1 MVWFQK
7 IPLMKTAVVNE
18 VLETKS
24 LTSEEILTEIF
35 NAYKNFSENPA
46 LTIDT
51 IWNYAHEDNREATGP
66 KERFSMMLTSEPYNS
81 IVDLKDY
88 SYEVIFESDEN
99 IHYEV
104 KVLAKN
110 NNYFVITWVFEKTL
124 CEEKPCWRTIGV
136 TNQDFL
142 ILVFSRLNLLVG
154 FQVGKFQKHFAQL
167 RK

>member
-1 MVWFQK
+1 MANKLLLFLLL
-7 IPLMKTAVVNE
+7 ISCGPTGGVVSENSSEDIVVLNE
-18 VLETKS
+18 VKEPRS
-24 LTSEEILTEIF
+24 LTSEEILIEIF

-51 IWNYAHEDNREATGP
+51 IWNYAHEDNREVTGP
-66 KERFSMMLTSEPYNS
+66 KERFSMMLTSEPYDS

-88 SYEVIFESDEN
+88 SYEVIFESEKN

-136 TNQDFL
+136 TQPRFFDSG
-142 ILVFSRLNLLVG
+142 I
-154 FQVGKFQKHFAQL
+154 
-167 RK
+167 

>member
-1 MVWFQK
+1 MAKKLLFFLLV
-7 IPLMKTAVVNE
+7 ISCGPAGGVVSENSSNETVVVNE

-35 NAYKNFSENPA
+35 DAYKNFSENPA

-51 IWNYAHEDNREATGP
+51 IWNYAHEDNREVTGP
-66 KERFSMMLTSEPYNS
+66 KERFSMMLTSEPYDS

-88 SYEVIFESDEN
+88 SYEVIFESEKN

-124 CEEKPCWRTIGV
+124 CGEKPCWRTIGV
-136 TNQDFL
+136 SQPRFFDSG
-142 ILVFSRLNLLVG
+142 I
-154 FQVGKFQKHFAQL
+154 
-167 RK
+167 

>member
-1 MVWFQK
+1 MGKKLLIFFLLISCAPTSDAALVENFSED
-7 IPLMKTAVVNE
+7 IAVVNE
-18 VLETKS
+18 VEETKS
-24 LTSEEILTEIF
+24 LTSEEILIEIF

-51 IWNYAHEDNREATGP
+51 IWNYAHEDNRKATGP
-66 KERFSMMLTSEPYNS
+66 KERFSMMLTSEPYDS

-99 IHYEV
+99 IHYEI

-124 CEEKPCWRTIGV
+124 CEEKPCWKTIGV
-136 TNQDFL
+136 SQP
-142 ILVFSRLNLLVG
+142 
-154 FQVGKFQKHFAQL
+154 KFFDSGI
-167 RK
+167 